1 MGPGFTRDDGVLF
14 YPVYICI
21 RKISLVIIASKLL
34 VDALENF
41 LGTCLKVL
49 NYFPLEASKSFLS
62 SYITV
67 KHLQYVF

>member
-1 MGPGFTRDDGVLF
+1 MAKEKKFAQ
-14 YPVYICI
+14 
-21 RKISLVIIASKLL
+21 KNSLAGKLL